1 MNAGVTAEQ
10 ESLVAAAEALAPTI
24 VAYREQMEQ
33 ERRLPLTVVE
43 ALRQAGAFRTP
54 MPRAWGGPEAD
65 PLTTI
70 RVIEALSRADGS
82 VGWCVMIGCD
92 GGYFTAFLDQDV
104 AREMYPDLDAVSGG
118 VARPVGRAVAVPG
131 GYRVSGRW
139 PFASGCQ
146 HSDWMSV
153 GCMIYDDEA
162 PRRGPDGA
170 PEWRMCMTPAATGEV
185 IDTWTST
192 GLRGSGSHDYAL
204 ADVFI
209 PEERTFSL
217 LTSPIRRDG
226 PLYQFRR
233 IFLAKHLGVP
243 LGIAR
248 AAIDALTEMAQ
259 SKPSEPGMLLRDEP
273 HIQAVVAEA
282 DALVGAARAY
292 TFDVIGDLWA
302 TLVAGD
308 EPSAAQRARF
318 RLCIVQVHRMCVEA
332 VDLMYHAAGGSAVY
346 AGHPLDRCLRDIR
359 TIYQHAVNSPR
370 TYTTAGKVLLGLPAG
385 VPFL

>member
-1 MNAGVTAEQ
+1 MNTGIAAEQ
-10 ESLVAAAEALAPTI
+10 EGLVAAAEALAPTI
-24 VAYREQMEQ
+24 AACRGQMEQ
-33 ERRLPLTVVE
+33 DRRLPLPLVE

-92 GGYFTAFLDQDV
+92 GGYFSAFLDQDV
-104 AREMYPDLDAVSGG
+104 AREMYRDLDAVSGG
-118 VARPVGRAVAVPG
+118 VARPVGRAVVVPG

-146 HSDWMSV
+146 HSTWMSV
-153 GCMIYDDEA
+153 GCVIYDGDA
-162 PRRGPDGA
+162 PRRGPDGS

-217 LTSPIRRDG
+217 LASPIRREG

-248 AAIDALTEMAQ
+248 AAIDALIELAQ
-259 SKPSEPGMLLRDEP
+259 SKPSEPRMLLRDEY
-273 HIQAVVAEA
+273 HIQVAVAEA

-308 EPSAAQRARF
+308 EPSETQRARF
-318 RLCIVQVHRMCVEA
+318 RLCIAHVHRMCVEA
-332 VDLMYHAAGGSAVY
+332 VDLMYRAGGGSSVY
-346 AGHPLDRCLRDIR
+346 AGHPLDRCFRDIH
-359 TIYQHAVNSPR
+359 TIEQHAVNSPR
-370 TYTTAGKVLLGLPAG
+370 TYATAGKVLLGLPAG